1 MGVPVTD
8 GRWLSRYGKP
18 VAGMESKACL
28 KRSFGD
34 VNFGTAQLGDPRRTR
49 RLIQVANQMVRHPG
63 GSLPHKVRNPADL
76 FALYRLCKRKE
87 VTHEA
92 VLDPHR
98 QLTLRQIEE
107 HGGDVLILHDSTD
120 IDYTKQKSLT
130 DLGQI
135 GNGFGRGYIAHN
147 SLAVDAKNGH
157 VIGLTNQ
164 ILHARPVVP
173 KDETRAERRKRESRE
188 TLLWVEGT
196 RGLPASRKLVDVV
209 DRGGDTFEFIEH
221 EVRSG
226 RRFVIRTKHDR
237 SLVSG
242 HAVPPP
248 KRETGAPGLHKVSR
262 ALASQG
268 QFELDV
274 TKSIPAGK
282 SAKARKRN
290 GKLKHPPRTARLAQM
305 CFASAAVQLVPP
317 QAKSGT
323 HGRDPVPV
331 WVVRVWEESPPEGEE
346 ALEWILITNEPV
358 MTADDARRVIHWY
371 RTRWV
376 IEEYHK
382 AQKTGC
388 SIEGMHFQFEDRLQP
403 MIALLSV
410 VALTLLKLRDAART
424 EDSHNRPAREL
435 IGDEYVA
442 ALSLWRHKE
451 VRLDWSVHD
460 FIMALGRLGGHL
472 NRKADGLPG
481 WITLWRG
488 WTDLQ
493 PRVET
498 AELIK
503 KQTKTCA

>member
-1 MGVPVTD
+1 
-8 GRWLSRYGKP
+8 
-18 VAGMESKACL
+18 MESKVSL

-92 VLDPHR
+92 VLAPHR
-98 QLTLRQIEE
+98 QVTLQKIAE
-107 HGGDVLILHDSTD
+107 HDGDVLILHDSTD
-120 IDYTKQKSLT
+120 FDYTKQKSLT
-130 DLGQI
+130 ELGQI

-147 SLAVDAKNGH
+147 SLAVDAQNGH

-164 ILHARPVVP
+164 ILHTRPVVS
-173 KDETRAERRKRESRE
+173 KDETRVQRRERQSRE

-196 RGLPASRKLVDVV
+196 RGLPADRKLVDVV

-221 EVRSG
+221 EIRSR
-226 RRFVIRTKHDR
+226 RRFVIRNKHNR
-237 SLVSG
+237 SLVMG

-248 KRETGAPGLHKVSR
+248 KRKKGDPRLHEVAR
-262 ALASQG
+262 ALPSQG
-268 QFELDV
+268 HFELDV

-282 SAKARKRN
+282 SAKARKSN
-290 GKLKHPPRTARLAQM
+290 GQLKRPPRTARLARM
-305 CFASAAVQLVPP
+305 CFASVAVQLIPP
-317 QAKSGT
+317 HAQSGT
-323 HGRDPVPV
+323 HGRVPVPV
-331 WVVRVWEESPPEGEE
+331 WVVRVWEEDPPAGEE

-358 MTADDARRVIHWY
+358 VTAEDARRVIQWY

-382 AQKTGC
+382 ALKTGC
-388 SIEGMHFQFEDRLQP
+388 SIEEMHFQYKDRLEP
-403 MIALLSV
+403 MLALLSV

-424 EDSHNRPAREL
+424 EDAKNRPARQM

-451 VRLDWSVHD
+451 VRLDWTVHD

-488 WTDLQ
+488 WTELQ

-498 AELIK
+498 AHLIK
-503 KQTKTCA
+503 QTNKHLRLT

>member
-1 MGVPVTD
+1 M
-8 GRWLSRYGKP
+8 
-18 VAGMESKACL
+18 
-28 KRSFGD
+28 
-34 VNFGTAQLGDPRRTR
+34 NFGAAQLGDPRRTR

-76 FALYRLCKRKE
+76 FALYRLCQRKE
-87 VTHEA
+87 VTHQA
-92 VLDPHR
+92 VLAPHR
-98 QLTLRQIEE
+98 QVTLQKIAE
-107 HGGDVLILHDSTD
+107 HDGDVLVLHDSTD
-120 IDYTKQKSLT
+120 LDYTKQKSLT
-130 DLGQI
+130 ELGQI

-147 SLAVDAKNGH
+147 SLAVDAKTGH

-164 ILHARPVVP
+164 ILHTRPVVS
-173 KDETRAERRKRESRE
+173 KDETRAQRRERTSRES
-188 TLLWVEGT
+188 LLWVEGT
-196 RGLPASRKLVDVV
+196 KGLPADRKLVDVV

-221 EVRSG
+221 ELRSG
-226 RRFVIRTKHDR
+226 RRFVIRNKHNR
-237 SLVSG
+237 SVVLG

-248 KRETGAPGLHKVSR
+248 QRKRGDPGLHKLVR
-262 ALASQG
+262 ALPSQG
-268 QFELDV
+268 HFELDV

-290 GKLKHPPRTARLAQM
+290 GKLKHPPRTARLAKM
-305 CFASAAVQLVPP
+305 CFASVAVQLIPP
-317 QAKSGT
+317 RAKSGT
-323 HGRDPVPV
+323 HGRDPVRV
-331 WVVRVWEESPPEGEE
+331 WGVRVWEENPPAGEE
-346 ALEWILITNEPV
+346 ALEWILITNEPIL
-358 MTADDARRVIHWY
+358 TAEDARRVIGWY

-388 SIEGMHFQFEDRLQP
+388 SIEDMHFQYEDRLEP
-403 MIALLSV
+403 MLALLSV
-410 VALTLLKLRDAART
+410 VALTLLNLRDAART
-424 EDSHNRPAREL
+424 EDAKNRPAREM

-451 VRLDWSVHD
+451 VRLDWTVHD

-488 WTDLQ
+488 WTELQ

-498 AELIK
+498 AHLIEQLNK
-503 KQTKTCA
+503 NLR